1 MAVDKKELLEY
12 IPQKERDSIPLE
24 DFAWPEERKYP
35 CDTQDHVDSCA
46 KLLGHAPADK
56 QASIKARAIRIAKR
70 HGFSIPDSWKSDG
83 KSEESAATVA
93 SSVVKP
99 KKKIATLKVCF
110 LEYNARSLNG
120 RIYPKSTCDKIY
132 ASGKRKLADS
142 NALPMTCFVSHEA
155 ANGNANTE
163 LVGAVRDLIQEGSKF
178 YALIDLADTS
188 VAHDQLALVEG
199 GYMQSESMRVLG
211 VELLHDRNYDL
222 PLVVPQE
229 GVDPELMGIDLTTR
243 PGLQDTARILQ
254 TLYESQQPEQ
264 YIEAFALDDVLI
276 EAKEEALMSHIP
288 LWVQSVLD
296 AGIPG
301 SRRKPLQEAMTP
313 DRKAHQ
319 RIHDHLA
326 GVMDATVGEKHGNES
341 ARYISLVEAELSE
354 EGRAL
359 AQKHAIHLA
368 AAHDEAARQLGM
380 DCEGAYNEALGLAL
394 DPDRDGDT
402 DGQSTQDTGD
412 EEDDGESHQGEK
424 ELTEQEMIDALKAKG
439 YTIPE
444 KKTKEQELQEAF
456 DAKLAEQE
464 RKFNEKLAALTEAAP
479 QRKTQATSSMSET
492 STELAEEDL
501 YHDGDYLQGKLHPKN
516 WKMLAN
522 PKVPWP
528 QDVDP
533 ELALHELAPLIVH
546 RMLATEADARGIE
559 ISALVGPY
567 DQL

>member
-1 MAVDKKELLEY
+1 VAVDKKELWEY

-70 HGFSIPDSWKSDG
+70 HGFSIPDSWKNDG
-83 KSEESAATVA
+83 TSEESDGRPA
-93 SSVVKP
+93 
-99 KKKIATLKVCF
+99 KKIGTLPICW
-110 LEYNARSLNG
+110 LEYGARSLNG
-120 RIYPKSTCDKIY
+120 RIYPKPTCDAIFR
-132 ASGKRKLADS
+132 AAQDKLARPQDF
-142 NALPMTCFVSHEA
+142 AHPPTTFVSHED
-155 ANGNANTE
+155 ANGNVNTH
-163 LVGAVRDLIQEGSKF
+163 LVGGPTKVWQEGNKF
-178 YALIDLADTS
+178 WANIDLADTT
-188 VAHDQLALVEG
+188 VAHDMLGLAEG
-199 GYMQSESMRVLG
+199 GYLKSGSMRVMG
-211 VELLHDRNYDL
+211 VELRHDRSYDL
-222 PLVVPQE
+222 PLVVVQE
-229 GVDPELMGIDLTTR
+229 GAEPEFMGIDLTTK
-243 PGLQDTARILQ
+243 PGLANVARIPYVI
-254 TLYESQQPEQ
+254 YESDGHES
-264 YIEAFALDDVLI
+264 YIDAFPLNDVLI
-276 EAKEEALMSHIP
+276 EAKEEAPMSHIP

-301 SRRKPLQEAMTP
+301 SRRYPLQEGMTP

-326 GVMDATVGEKHGNES
+326 GVMDAAIAAKHGNES

-354 EGRAL
+354 EGKAI

-368 AAHDEAARQLGM
+368 AAHDESARQLGM

-394 DPDRDGDT
+394 DPDRDGD
-402 DGQSTQDTGD
+402 DGQQSNQDTGD

-464 RKFNEKLAALTEAAP
+464 RKFNEKLAALTESTP
-479 QRKTQATSSMSET
+479 QRKTQAASSLSET
-492 STELAEEDL
+492 TNNELAEEDL
-501 YHDGDYLQGKLHPKN
+501 YHDGDYLAGKLHPKN
-516 WKMLAN
+516 WKALAN

-559 ISALVGPY
+559 ISTLVGPY